1 MLTDHLL
8 TPRNDLQKI
17 PLGNIYF
24 SWVSDGSYLK
34 GNNGKYCA
42 GYAIATS
49 FEIVKAASLP
59 TLLWPKGL
67 NYMLL

>member
-42 GYAIATS
+42 GYATS